1 MGDPEGPGVAW
12 WLAVGRAGGG
22 GLVYVG
28 LLKLKA
34 AAIYRGRR
42 RLAHCQA
49 LDKLTA
55 ARLEIVP
62 GRWANVGPKRARR
75 VRV

>member
-12 WLAVGRAGGG
+12 WLAVGHAGGG

-49 LDKLTA
+49 L
-55 ARLEIVP
+55 EIVP